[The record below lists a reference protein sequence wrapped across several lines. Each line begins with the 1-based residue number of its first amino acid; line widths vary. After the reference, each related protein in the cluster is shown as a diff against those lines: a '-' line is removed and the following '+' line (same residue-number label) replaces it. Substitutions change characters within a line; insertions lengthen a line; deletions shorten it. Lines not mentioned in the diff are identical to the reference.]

1 MIIHAAI
8 TRYINSQAQPFVNII
23 AIKHVNVSRAAA
35 ACTHNFAH
43 VKQLHQLCK
52 RSVVIFALTPGC
64 RRYRTFIGL
73 RLATPRLLCQFLKK
87 SASVSS
93 FLVLKTTPGMSE
105 VAKHGAKA
113 SRQDTPVFICFMI
126 SHSPR
131 TKNTLSSGQ
140 ERLFKVHAD
149 MPSVKLTHHVCM
161 RLSRRCSFLEISKTG
176 KSQWRRA
183 SKAGSFRVTGATQWK

>member
-1 MIIHAAI
+1 MIIYAAI

-64 RRYRTFIGL
+64 RRYRTFIVL

-87 SASVSS
+87 SASG
-93 FLVLKTTPGMSE
+93 LKNKLPKCLRSLNME
-105 VAKHGAKA
+105 PKRA
-113 SRQDTPVFICFMI
+113 D
-126 SHSPR
+126 R
-131 TKNTLSSGQ
+131 TLPCLFFYYFTQPPHKKTLSSGQ
-140 ERLFKVHAD
+140 ERLFKVHVD

-161 RLSRRCSFLEISKTG
+161 RLSRRCCFLEISKTG

-183 SKAGSFRVTGATQWK
+183 SKAGSFRVTGATHWK